1 MPPRAAARVQVDD
14 VVRALAWLDTT
25 TCLVA
30 DASGAVHRW
39 RPGSGE
45 LARCS
50 LGPGGDGT
58 GVTSMAVDGS
68 GARVAIGR
76 ECGHVQLDTPG
87 GTAELQ
93 LREPV
98 VALSFAPGPQGPL
111 AAASHHDVLVLDDS
125 GDTVVAEWYRGGAV
139 AALCWVDDTLLAIGG
154 HGGVTFLPVL
164 EMDAPTSPPRLP
176 SPGVVLDLQLDA
188 AGSALTAAD
197 LRGEVR
203 ITDLRSGDELSLDG
217 LGDRARGA
225 AWFAGDLLLAV
236 ASDDELTVWERA
248 PDDLEP
254 EPWIHGPVAGPSS
267 GPVVSGDGQRV
278 AVGGHDGTVLVVH
291 AGDPGAASR
300 VLDVG
305 SGVRSLAWRP
315 GGDDLAIGSA
325 DGSVVLLS
333 C

>member
-1 MPPRAAARVQVDD
+1 MQRPQVRVAES
-14 VVRALAWLDTT
+14 VRALEWLDPSS
-25 TCLVA
+25 CVVA

-39 RPGSGE
+39 WPRQDRLE
-45 LARCS
+45 TL
-50 LGPGGDGT
+50 LTGPEDGGA
-58 GVTSMAVDGS
+58 VTALAVDAS
-68 GARVAIGR
+68 GGRVAIGWEHGSVR
-76 ECGHVQLDTPG
+76 LCSSTGAADLH
-87 GTAELQ
+87 

-111 AAASHHDVLVLDDS
+111 AAASHHDVLVVDDE
-125 GDTVVAEWYRGGAV
+125 GETLVAEWYRAGAV

-164 EMDAPTSPPRLP
+164 EMDVPTSPPQLP
-176 SPGVVLDLQLDA
+176 SPGVVLDLRLDA

-225 AWFAGDLLLAV
+225 AWFGGDRLLAV

-254 EPWIHGPVAGPSS
+254 EPWIHGPVAGPSN

-278 AVGGHDGTVLVVH
+278 AVGGHDGAVLVVH
-291 AGDPGAASR
+291 ADDPGAAST
-300 VLDVG
+300 VVDLG
-305 SGVRSLAWRP
+305 SGVRCLAWRP
-315 GGDDLAIGSA
+315 GGDDLAVGTA

-333 C
+333 V

>member
-1 MPPRAAARVQVDD
+1 MQGPHARVDD
-14 VVRALAWLDTT
+14 SVRALAWLDAT

-30 DASGAVHRW
+30 DAAGTVQRW
-39 RPGSGE
+39 RPAQGRLE
-45 LARCS
+45 PLLTA
-50 LGPGGDGT
+50 PEGG
-58 GVTSMAVDGS
+58 GVTALAVDAAG
-68 GARVAIGR
+68 GRVAIGWER
-76 ECGHVQLDTPG
+76 GEVRLCCTD
-87 GTAELQ
+87 GTAALH

-98 VALSFAPGPQGPL
+98 VALSFAPGLRGPL
-111 AAASHHDVLVLDDS
+111 AAASHHDVLVVDDE
-125 GDTVVAEWYRGGAV
+125 GETLVAEWYRAGAV

-154 HGGVTFLPVL
+154 HGGVSFLPLL
-164 EMDAPTSPPRLP
+164 EMDAPTSPPQLP
-176 SPGVVLDLQLDA
+176 SPGVVLDLRLDA

-225 AWFAGDLLLAV
+225 AWFAGDQLLAV

-278 AVGGHDGTVLVVH
+278 AIGGHDGTVLVVH
-291 AGDPGAASR
+291 ADEPGAAST
-300 VLDVG
+300 VVGLD
-305 SGVRSLAWRP
+305 SGVRCLAWRP
-315 GGDDLAIGSA
+315 VGNDLAVGTA
-325 DGSVVLLS
+325 DGDVVLIS